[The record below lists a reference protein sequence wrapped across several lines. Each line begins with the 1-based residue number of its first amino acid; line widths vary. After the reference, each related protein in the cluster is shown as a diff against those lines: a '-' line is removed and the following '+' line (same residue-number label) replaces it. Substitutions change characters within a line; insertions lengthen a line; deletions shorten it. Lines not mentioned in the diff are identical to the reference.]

1 MSSGLLLEEHMCFLL
16 VEVASL
22 ASVRIQLA
30 EELEVLEKCLLR
42 LVVRGEREWFLCPVG
57 LSNDYCMCVC

>member
-30 EELEVLEKCLLR
+30 EELEILEKCLLR
-42 LVVRGEREWFLCPVG
+42 LVVRGE
-57 LSNDYCMCVC
+57 